1 MPADPGGACL
11 LRTGRKAVSQPP
23 IAVEV
28 FSSPGCAK
36 CLHAKTMLRA
46 LAAEFGAAR
55 VIWREVDILAETERA
70 IALGVLSAPAI
81 AIDGALVFASLPRP
95 DRLRRE
101 LLRRLAAR

>member
-1 MPADPGGACL
+1 MSG
-11 LRTGRKAVSQPP
+11 P

-46 LAAEFGAAR
+46 LAAELGAAR
-55 VIWREVDILAETERA
+55 VIWREVDTLADPERA

-81 AIDGALVFASLPRP
+81 AIDGALVFPSLPQP
-95 DRLRRE
+95 NRLRRE
-101 LLRRLAAR
+101 LLRRLEAR